1 MKQLIWGCTVV
12 VCGTLTLLTGLL
24 CLGILLLLIAM
35 GGYYTG
41 IAVAL
46 FLLTFILA
54 IVGALL
60 IVQGRNAVNTA
71 SVYFHTND
79 KD

>member
-1 MKQLIWGCTVV
+1 MKQLIWGCTVTI
-12 VCGTLTLLTGLL
+12 CGTLTLLTGLL

-35 GGYYTG
+35 GGYFTG

-46 FLLTFILA
+46 FLLTFGLV

-60 IVQGRNAVNTA
+60 ITKGKNAVNA
-71 SVYFHTND
+71 ANVYFHT
-79 KD
+79 KE

>member
-12 VCGTLTLLTGLL
+12 ICGVLTLLTGLL

-46 FLLTFILA
+46 FLLTFILV

-60 IVQGRNAVNTA
+60 IAQGKNAANTA
-71 SVYFHTND
+71 NVYFHT
-79 KD
+79 KE